1 MNKITDQDVINN
13 LRAMPDQQKVNM
25 AIQANLSGLNI
36 ENDIVPAIT
45 NITNFVIEI
54 TETIVNK
61 NYGSSFDKWIELGG
75 LPLESKNDIE
85 YLKAVSVPRIQKKM
99 LSTQNNSL
107 TITAELEPHE
117 VRFIEI
123 KPL

>member
-54 TETIVNK
+54 TETIVNNVRDGLGE
-61 NYGSSFDKWIELGG
+61 NYKFL
-75 LPLESKNDIE
+75 SK
-85 YLKAVSVPRIQKKM
+85 
-99 LSTQNNSL
+99 
-107 TITAELEPHE
+107 
-117 VRFIEI
+117 
-123 KPL
+123 